1 MKIAILSGSPRIN
14 SVTRRVA
21 LHLENQLQQ
30 TTEHEVALIEMKDWT
45 IPPVQSVWVSLDKT
59 PVEFQPLAQ
68 KIFEADAYILVTP
81 EYNGSYSPALKNLL
95 DHFPKRHHKPFGI
108 VTASPGAM
116 GGIRAS
122 QQLLQLVPALFG
134 SASPYML
141 IVPAVDNIDIPPHQ
155 PHLQTQNGLVCSVV
169 GHDEFYCIAVSN
181 PDETAAITHVPE
193 FVHGKVTAKCFAQ
206 IRMKKPLISAGATTA
221 EGNGIKNTIAF
232 VCEEVEA
239 ITGHK
244 L

>member
-21 LHLENQLQQ
+21 LHLENRLKQ
-30 TTEHEVALIEMKDWT
+30 TTEHEVELIEMKDWMV
-45 IPPVQSVWVSLDKT
+45 PPVQSVWVSLDKT

-134 SASPYML
+134 IASPYML
-141 IVPAVDNIDIPPHQ
+141 IVPAVDKKFGPDGE
-155 PHLQTQNGLVCSVV
+155 LLDESFQNGVHNFITEFLWLSRNLV
-169 GHDEFYCIAVSN
+169 
-181 PDETAAITHVPE
+181 ETPVE
-193 FVHGKVTAKCFAQ
+193 
-206 IRMKKPLISAGATTA
+206 
-221 EGNGIKNTIAF
+221 TIN
-232 VCEEVEA
+232 
-239 ITGHK
+239 I
-244 L
+244 